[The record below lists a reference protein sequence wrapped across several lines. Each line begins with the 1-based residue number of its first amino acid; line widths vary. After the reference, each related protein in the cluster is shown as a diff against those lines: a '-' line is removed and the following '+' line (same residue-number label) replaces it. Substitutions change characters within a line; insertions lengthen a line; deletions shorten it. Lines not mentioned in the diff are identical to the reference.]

1 MTNPFDLTRRRV
13 LVTGASSGIGRAA
26 AILLSQLGAN
36 LVLTA
41 RRTEALEQTR
51 AALAGDGHV
60 VEPFD
65 MSAVDHLPEW
75 MKTLTAAHGVLSGAV
90 HAAGIRK
97 TMPLRAQSLEALQ
110 QTFRVNVESAMMLAK
125 GFRQKGCCTRPSSLV
140 FITSVAAFAGGPAMA
155 AYAAS
160 KAALGG
166 MTRSLAIELAGEGIR
181 VNCVAPGMV
190 ESDMSDEIRR
200 VVGDASFAAIVAQ
213 HPLGLGDPRDVAGA
227 VAYLLSDAARWT
239 TGQTLVVDGGFSA
252 Q

>member
-1 MTNPFDLTRRRV
+1 
-13 LVTGASSGIGRAA
+13 
-26 AILLSQLGAN
+26 
-36 LVLTA
+36 VLTA
-41 RRTEALEQTR
+41 RRADALEETR
-51 AALAGDGHV
+51 AALAGDGHA

-65 MSAVDHLPEW
+65 ISAVDRIPDWL
-75 MKTLTAAHGVLSGAV
+75 KTLTAAHGVLSGAV

-97 TMPLRAQSLEALQ
+97 TTPLRAQSLEALQ
-110 QTFRVNVESAMMLAK
+110 QTFRVNFESALMLAK

-140 FITSVAAFAGGPAMA
+140 FITSVAAFAGGSAMS

-160 KAALGG
+160 KAALVG

-190 ESDMSDEIRR
+190 QSDMSDEIRR
-200 VVGDASFAAIVAQ
+200 VVGDAQFAAIVAQ
-213 HPLGLGDPRDVAGA
+213 HPLGLGDPRDVASA
-227 VAYLLSDAARWT
+227 VAYLLSDAAAWT